1 MTFKVE
7 QIRAKAKVNQVN
19 VNWKLQQS
27 NSQKWQDQSNF
38 DPEACW
44 VEKTLNIVKSMYRTR
59 AIITC
64 SLYTFYPPF
73 QVNLCTV
80 VFGLMYGKYSIA
92 GSNQEQVIVARVRYS
107 KNSQKKFPKAYWLHT
122 EPVPLYNPLFI
133 GNHSWILTIYKA
145 KGHST

>member
-1 MTFKVE
+1 MVRTYLDTIEMTFKVE

-107 KNSQKKFPKAYWLHT
+107 KNSQKKFPNNCQKLWNKIKKKLG
-122 EPVPLYNPLFI
+122 ESVKLI
-133 GNHSWILTIYKA
+133 I
-145 KGHST
+145 